1 MEPLM
6 GTDFRS
12 RNRRAALA
20 AGVLAL
26 FVVILLMVFREA
38 RDVWAEAAAVA
49 SAKGARMRVEPM
61 VATCLWWGGVAVAV
75 VSALAAASAGFF
87 GKLGLPGWVGPSQ
100 LPGLLE
106 RPAARPSWFWPA
118 ILFTVLL
125 GLGLRLPRMGL
136 SFYNDESHNYVRVIA
151 GEWKDYGEKGEKF
164 RQPRWPETA
173 FRNSTGNNGFLYSI
187 LGRVCHDTWKKATN
201 APDGKVKEWPLRVP
215 PLLAGLA
222 AILFAGCVGA
232 RLGSPAAGLAM
243 ALLLAIHPWHVRYS
257 TEARG
262 YSIMILA
269 IMAGYFFL
277 LAALQSGRWSV
288 WIGHGLCQLVAIW
301 ANPGSL
307 IAVALGQGGIFLVLV
322 GWWIVERRR
331 EAVHHL
337 TRWAGG
343 GVLAALLAI
352 LALAPGMIQLREQLQ
367 NNPAMVGTIPAG
379 WWRDTFFFLGNGCGW
394 GSALWGN
401 PVNPGAVNSPLRA
414 AGAIAFHLL
423 AVWGTWVAWRI
434 SPATRVAMVL
444 ALLHVF
450 SLVPLYLRSA
460 LSANVLLWWYALPA
474 LSGLIVLAGLGLG
487 STRGRGRWLAG
498 VAALVFTVSATSA
511 LVVFWEH
518 GKSDGREI
526 VRLARGGDFPDFD
539 KEVVTLDLWSD
550 AVTYDPLGRWADT
563 LDQIREAGARAD
575 AEGKKF
581 FLYVGH
587 EAKARITHPEILDF
601 LHHSGRFELVHTAWA
616 LESPVHDN
624 HLYRWIPESG
634 NPEK

>member
-1 MEPLM
+1 M
-6 GTDFRS
+6 GTDSRS
-12 RNRRAALA
+12 RNRRAAIA
-20 AGVLAL
+20 AGGIAL
-26 FVVILLMVFREA
+26 LVAVGLILFRDA
-38 RDVWAEAAAVA
+38 RGVWAEAAAAAEANGV
-49 SAKGARMRVEPM
+49 RMRVESM
-61 VATCLWWGGVAVAV
+61 VVTCLWWGGLAVGVVAL
-75 VSALAAASAGFF
+75 LASASAGLFS
-87 GKLGLPGWVGPSQ
+87 KLGLPGWIGPSE

-106 RPAARPSWFWPA
+106 RPPTRPRWFWPA
-118 ILFTVLL
+118 ILFAILL
-125 GLGLRLPRMGL
+125 GFGLRLPRMGL

-151 GEWKDYGEKGEKF
+151 GEWKDYGQKGAKF

-187 LGRVCHDTWKKATN
+187 LGRVCHDTWKKASK
-201 APDGKVKEWPLRVP
+201 APDGQVKEWPLRVP

-222 AILFAGCVGA
+222 AIFFAGWVGA
-232 RLGSPAAGLAM
+232 RMGFPAAGLAM
-243 ALLLAIHPWHVRYS
+243 ALLLAIHPWHIRYS

-262 YSIMILA
+262 YSIMMMA

-277 LAALQSGRWSV
+277 LAALQSGRWSA

-322 GWWIVERRR
+322 GWWMVERRR

-337 TRWAGG
+337 ARWAGG

-352 LALAPGMIQLREQLQ
+352 LVLAPGMIQLREQLR

-394 GSALWGN
+394 GLANWGN
-401 PVNPGAVNSPLRA
+401 PINPGTVNSPLRA
-414 AGAIAFHLL
+414 AGAIAFYLL
-423 AVWGTWVAWRI
+423 VGRGIWEAWKN
-434 SPATRVAMVL
+434 SPATRVALVL

-450 SLVPLYLRSA
+450 SLVPLYFRSV

-474 LSGLIVLAGLGLG
+474 LSGLVVLAGLGLAN
-487 STRGRGRWLAG
+487 TRARWFG
-498 VAALVFTVSATSA
+498 GIAAIVFAVSAFSA
-511 LVVFWEH
+511 IAVFWKH
-518 GKSDGREI
+518 GKSDGREL
-526 VRLARGGDFPDFD
+526 VRLARGADFPDYD
-539 KEVVTLDLWSD
+539 QKVVTLDLWSD

-563 LDQIREAGARAD
+563 LDQIRSAGAKAD
-575 AEGKKF
+575 GEGNPF

-587 EAKARITHPEILDF
+587 EAKARTTHPEILDF
-601 LHHSGRFELVHTAWA
+601 LHQSGRFELVHTAWA

-624 HLYRWIPESG
+624 RLYRWIPES
-634 NPEK
+634 ETRQK